1 MDDKNENQS
10 GNLDDFEF
18 ESYPEDNADS
28 TQEQVFEDKSSD
40 APSYEGFE
48 EYKDDGNEI
57 AIPVLP
63 ASDEEGFVNPE
74 NNQEQIQPSE
84 QPKVNEITPEE
95 KARRAALRRERLR
108 KEQEREEAEKEKRKK
123 SMKVTLVIF
132 GLLLF
137 VMWFIYYALYNMMPE
152 HLMQQGKKYMDVQE
166 YQKALKMF
174 KGASN
179 ARPYDPE
186 PVYYQAL
193 ALSKMPPTLEN
204 QAALYEIS
212 QLDNCDKASEYADA
226 VMLNMKKQ
234 IDKQVGPNYAG
245 NVLYNDVVF
254 RWNIK
259 EPVTYYINNQNSS
272 SGEYLAAVRKA
283 FVNWSSATNG
293 ELIFK
298 ELQEGDNANIVISF
312 LDSLASSGVED
323 PERTGIVNPTIDK
336 NVLEKVDISLKTK
349 DAGGR
354 YDPNRFRAVAQHEIG
369 HAIGIWGHSSNPGD
383 IMYYNGDYIGKINS
397 VNISRRDSNTASVLY
412 KMIPDAIN
420 KPLTPKEKE
429 GMFYH
434 YLITSVPSEDFEIET
449 QRMLAKDK
457 NNISAWVDLAISYG
471 IKKRYK
477 HSNFIFN
484 RILPY
489 VRNDANNKFVILY
502 NMSANYYKMREYNMA
517 EKFLKMATSIRTDI
531 DTEILEAFIDL
542 KLKRKQ
548 AGKNKLMLL
557 HDRYPD
563 NIEIAVKLAEV
574 YYFDNEK
581 DKSKQVIDKLLKVN
595 PDAKKEKRVLKYYA
609 YNAKAAREKSAKEAR
624 EAKSKDKEQSIKSY

>member
-18 ESYPEDNADS
+18 ESYPEDNV
-28 TQEQVFEDKSSD
+28 TNNQEQVFEDKSSD
-40 APSYEGFE
+40 VPKYDGFE
-48 EYKDDGNEI
+48 EYKDDGAEI

-63 ASDEEGFVNPE
+63 ASDEEGFINLE
-74 NNQEQIQPSE
+74 NNQEKVEQPSKPAGDE
-84 QPKVNEITPEE
+84 LTPEE
-95 KARRAALRRERLR
+95 KARRAARRERLR
-108 KEQEREEAEKEKRKK
+108 KEKEEAEKEKRKK

-132 GLLLF
+132 GLLLL
-137 VMWFIYYALYNMMPE
+137 VMWFIYYALANMMPE

-174 KGASN
+174 KGAAN
-179 ARPYDPE
+179 ARPYDAE

-234 IDKQVGPNYAG
+234 IDRQVGPNYAG

-259 EPVTYYINNQNSS
+259 EPVTYFINNNNNS
-272 SGEYLAAVRKA
+272 SGEYLAAVRRA

-293 ELIFK
+293 EIIFK

-323 PERTGIVNPTIDK
+323 PERTGIVNPSIDK

-354 YDPNRFRAVAQHEIG
+354 YDPNRFRAVAQHQIG
-369 HAIGIWGHSSNPGD
+369 HALGIWGHSSNPGD

-397 VNISRRDSNTASVLY
+397 SQNISRRDSNTVAVLY
-412 KMIPDAIN
+412 KMIPDVIN

-434 YLITSVPSEDFEIET
+434 YLITSVPNEDFEMET
-449 QRMLAKDK
+449 QRMIAKDK
-457 NNISAWVDLAISYG
+457 YNIAAWVDLAISYG

-477 HSNFIFN
+477 HSNYIFN

-502 NMSANYYKMREYNMA
+502 NMAANYYKMREYNMS
-517 EKFLKMATSIRTDI
+517 EKFLKMATTIRTDI
-531 DTEILEAFIDL
+531 DTEILEAFNDL

-548 AGKNKLMLL
+548 AGKNKLILL

-595 PDAKKEKRVLKYYA
+595 PSAKKEKRVLKYYA

-624 EAKSKDKEQSIKSY
+624 EAKSRNKEQNINSY